1 MPIQIIDGFRLGA
14 SKPIDDR
21 IVASGSDARLNIPN
35 KYDGLLVVD
44 IKDHTPY
51 VWNSD
56 SGTWSAI
63 SSKNNGGD
71 SSSSY
76 GESTYVGDT
85 KNIYIGGNS
94 TTKNVYIGDSINKS
108 DLTVSNNLNVSNNLV
123 VSNDLKVSGII
134 SGNGSNITNI
144 NSANISAGT
153 GTSGQVLQLNS
164 QKVPTWTSLPSSTS
178 VINASVGSTNYYI
191 GFLNNTT
198 GGQINNIYNN
208 NLIGLSNNI
217 LYLNGVAGLSS
228 SFGTFSRVAITD
240 LNVSGSATFSRVAI
254 TDLNVSRS
262 ATFSR
267 VFITGLSAST
277 ATFSRVAIT
286 DLTVSGSVTFGR
298 VDITDLNVSGAATFS
313 RIQTTYLNVTT
324 ATFSSIAL
332 TTSPGPNKVLMS
344 NATGQGTWQSLPN
357 MGSPYGSIIIWAINC
372 PIPSDYKVCNGV
384 GFICLDGLLA
394 NGQIGKKYMAIPD
407 LNDRNISGVTTY
419 SDLGIYG
426 SLSPLTAK
434 QFFVRESNLPKHT
447 HSLVGATGSTNVT
460 GSHTHRLKTDGTST
474 DEGTIDNDA
483 GKFEKFGLNDNAV
496 EAAGDHSHTVTLSG
510 STSDGNFTNTAIAL
524 PITKGY
530 KVLFLIK
537 INPSAGQLQAGHY
550 SLTEIQNNYVGG
562 IGGAG
567 DFGGAGGGSFAGGDN
582 TGGNTG
588 GTGNTT
594 GNTTGSTTGNTVF

>member
-71 SSSSY
+71 PSSSY

-108 DLTVSNNLNVSNNLV
+108 DLTVSNNLNVSNNLEV
-123 VSNDLKVSGII
+123 KGTI

-153 GTSGQVLQLNS
+153 GTSGQVLQLNN

-178 VINASVGSTNYYI
+178 VINASVGSSNYYI

-240 LNVSGSATFSRVAI
+240 LNVSGTATFSRVAI

-286 DLTVSGSVTFGR
+286 DLTVSGSVTFVR

-313 RIQTTYLNVTT
+313 RIQTTYLNSTT

-384 GFICLDGLLA
+384 GFICLDALLA

-419 SDLGIYG
+419 ANLGIYG
-426 SLSPLTAK
+426 EKSPLAVNTLTIS
-434 QFFVRESNLPKHT
+434 ESNLPPHK

-460 GSHTHRLKTDGTST
+460 GSHTHRLKTDGDYSN
-474 DEGTIDNDA
+474 EGTIDNDA
-483 GKFEKFGLNDNAV
+483 GSFNNFGLNDNAV
-496 EAAGDHSHTVTLSG
+496 ESAGNHWHTVTLSG
-510 STSDGNFTNTAIAL
+510 STSDGNFAKTAIPL

-550 SLTEIQNNYVGG
+550 SLTEIQNNYGSV
-562 IGGAG
+562 GGAG
-567 DFGGAGGGSFAGGDN
+567 NLGGGTTGD
-582 TGGNTG
+582 
-588 GTGNTT
+588 TT
-594 GNTTGSTTGNTVF
+594 GNTTGGTTGDTTGDTNFNFN